1 MIMYFLSILAYLLIV
16 YSTIVVI
23 MAPSIIMAV
32 RNIANRYF
40 WDDDDYYKIKI
51 AKRFLYSLFI
61 TIPAAIVLIEIVN
74 QDAKNRPAD
83 IKHDYNISLNDV
95 PEQYE
100 PKIILSDKDTGEIID
115 EIKM

>member
-1 MIMYFLSILAYLLIV
+1 MIIYFASILAYLLIV

-23 MAPSIIMAV
+23 MAPSIILAV

-51 AKRFLYSLFI
+51 AKRFLYSLFA
-61 TIPAAIVLIEIVN
+61 TIPAAVVLTEIVN
-74 QDAKNRPAD
+74 QDAKNRSAD

-95 PEQYE
+95 PGQYE
-100 PKIILSDKDTGEIID
+100 PKIILSDKNSGEVIE